1 MSAVQYSRAW
11 SPPLTSLL
19 GTVWQGSVLPPVLYR
34 TVLYCTVLYCTVL
47 WLYLDE
53 RRGVQE
59 NSSMRSRELQ
69 RLNVGI
75 FLRSPTLRYRHHQ
88 IFKCDEALAIS
99 IAIAIYKAIA
109 ISEAMTKKETIF
121 YDFSGYGKTI
131 TITAI
136 VSGKAISIAIAK
148 VIDMAITIVI
158 AEGKTIA
165 RAEGKILG

>member
-1 MSAVQYSRAW
+1 MQCSIAGPGLLPSLVFWGQSGRVQS
-11 SPPLTSLL
+11 SLL
-19 GTVWQGSVLPPVLYR
+19 YCTVPYF
-34 TVLYCTVLYCTVL
+34 TVLYCTVL